1 MASALSAEPFV
12 GLALLLLF
20 LFCRIINVF
29 MCLLDPKAVK
39 RQCVHL
45 HILED
50 FVRVCVLWGVVQGLT
65 LQARKSIPFF
75 PLKKKARTPHPIPKP
90 KGQFF

>member
-12 GLALLLLF
+12 GLALLLF

-39 RQCVHL
+39 RQCIHL

-65 LQARKSIPFF
+65 LQARKSIPFL
-75 PLKKKARTPHPIPKP
+75 PLKKARTPHPHP
-90 KGQFF
+90 